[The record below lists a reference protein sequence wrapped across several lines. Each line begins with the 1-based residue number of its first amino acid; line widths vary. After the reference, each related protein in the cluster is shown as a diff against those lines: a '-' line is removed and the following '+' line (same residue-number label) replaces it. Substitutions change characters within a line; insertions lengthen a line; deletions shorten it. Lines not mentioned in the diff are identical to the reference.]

1 VALPGVDECSAL
13 HESTEDHGRR
23 ALRAEAS
30 KALVNLHARQCV
42 DGRDR
47 RQLERLCRYITRHP
61 LAQYRLELRPDGKL
75 ELTLKSVWKD
85 GTRALL
91 LPPRD
96 LIIRLIAAIPP
107 PRFHLVRYFGVLSSH
122 SKLRSEVVPKPPQD
136 SAAFKAPSASGDQ
149 LEFPKANPQIDDAR
163 PSRKRWAWLLAHV
176 FRADLDTCVRCGGP
190 MRWLEAA
197 TTEQAATSLLAKL
210 GLAPQPPPTPP
221 RVSLGQLR
229 LKFC

>member
-1 VALPGVDECSAL
+1 VL
-13 HESTEDHGRR
+13 ES
-23 ALRAEAS
+23 
-30 KALVNLHARQCV
+30 
-42 DGRDR
+42 
-47 RQLERLCRYITRHP
+47 
-61 LAQYRLELRPDGKL
+61 
-75 ELTLKSVWKD
+75 
-85 GTRALL
+85 
-91 LPPRD
+91 RD

-122 SKLRSEVVPKPPQD
+122 SRFLSEVVPKPP
-136 SAAFKAPSASGDQ
+136 
-149 LEFPKANPQIDDAR
+149 DAR

-197 TTEQAATSLLAKL
+197 TTEQAATALLAKL

-229 LKFC
+229 FGFC